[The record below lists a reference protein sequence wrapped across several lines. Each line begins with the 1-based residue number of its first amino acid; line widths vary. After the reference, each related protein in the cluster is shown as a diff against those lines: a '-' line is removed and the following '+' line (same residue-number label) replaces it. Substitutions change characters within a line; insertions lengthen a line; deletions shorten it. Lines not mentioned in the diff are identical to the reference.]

1 MSQFNKKL
9 DQAKNRQKRIYL
21 FSGLTVMSILFLVAV
36 LFVFSR
42 GTRVEI
48 MPIEANEL
56 ATISVIEG
64 FSFSIGDVVY
74 SLAGNP
80 VISAS
85 APGFKVATKTIDPVY
100 LGKVFP
106 LELFELPGRLVIKIS
121 GNEKNLSKTAWQI
134 NGHDADLSDKLDL
147 ELEAGSY
154 TVTIN
159 NPFFQSKVLTVE
171 IKRRKQ
177 TKLQVD
183 LQPVEGMLNISSKPD
198 GAKVFLNEKVIGQTP
213 LEYSQSGGLYTL
225 RVTAEN
231 YADTIEQF
239 EITRSKPEVS
249 RNYQLEYK
257 KTKVVLK
264 LTPEG
269 GTLLVNGTL
278 AKEPLF
284 LNRIVEHRLIY
295 MKAGYYTETKTVL
308 LSADQEKE
316 ISFQLKPEIGQ
327 IEISS
332 SPPASIWINNRD
344 YGISPVNV
352 SLPAVTHQIIFKKP
366 GHRSV
371 SRTVKPT
378 GKSVQKISATLLTE
392 YQARLQEAPREL
404 TNQAGIK
411 LKLFVMRDHLTMGAP
426 RSEKGQR
433 ANEFQRN
440 IRLTKPFYASIFEIT
455 NSQFAKFNPKKGQGT
470 ANIPIT
476 LISWQEAVAYC
487 NWLSKN
493 EKLQLFYE
501 IKNGK
506 VSGFNANADG
516 YRLLSEAEWEWLA
529 RKSGKTK
536 QTIFP
541 WGNETIIPPNT
552 ANIADETAKGQVIFY
567 VPNYND
573 SYVNVAPVGSF
584 NRELSGLYD
593 MAGNVS
599 EWVHDVYLVMPPM
612 TNTTVRNPMGEQ
624 RGQSH
629 VIKGANFRSGSIT
642 MLRPAFREGLTTGRD
657 DVGFRIGRYL
667 YGRKNE

>member
-1 MSQFNKKL
+1 MSQFNEKL

-21 FSGLTVMSILFLVAV
+21 FSGLTVMSILLLVVV

-48 MPIEANEL
+48 MPMEANEL

-85 APGFKVATKTIDPVY
+85 APGFKVATKTIDSVY

-121 GNEKNLSKTAWQI
+121 GNERNLSKTAWQI
-134 NGHDADLSDKLDL
+134 NGRDTDLSDKLDL

-154 TVTIN
+154 TITIN
-159 NPFFQSKVLTVE
+159 NPFFQLKVLTVE

-183 LQPVEGMLNISSKPD
+183 LQPVDGMLNISSKPD

-213 LEYSQSGGLYTL
+213 LEYSQNGGLYTL

-239 EITRSKPEVS
+239 EITRSKPEVN

-257 KTKVVLK
+257 KTKVALK

-269 GTLLVNGTL
+269 GTLLVNGVQ

-284 LNRIVEHRLIY
+284 LNTIVEHRLTY
-295 MKAGYYTETKTVL
+295 MKAGYYTETKSVRF
-308 LSADQEKE
+308 SADQEKE

-327 IEISS
+327 VKISS
-332 SPPASIWINNRD
+332 SPPASIWINNKD

-366 GHRSV
+366 GYRSV

-378 GKSVQKISATLLTE
+378 GKSVQKISTTLLTE

-411 LKLFVMRDHLTMGAP
+411 LKLFVMRNHLTMGAP

-440 IRLTKPFYASIFEIT
+440 ISLTKPFYASIFEIT
-455 NSQFAKFNPKKGQGT
+455 NSQFAKFNPKKAQGA

-487 NWLSKN
+487 NWLSKK

-501 IKNGK
+501 ITNGK
-506 VSGFNANADG
+506 VNDFNANADG

-536 QTIFP
+536 QTIFS

-552 ANIADETAKGQVIFY
+552 ANIADETAKGQVTFY

-573 SYVNVAPVGSF
+573 GYVNVAPVGSF

-642 MLRPAFREGLTTGRD
+642 MLRPAFREGLTAGRD
-657 DVGFRIGRYL
+657 DVGFRVGRYL
-667 YGRKNE
+667 YGGKNE

>member
-213 LEYSQSGGLYTL
+213 LEYSQNGGLYTL

-239 EITRSKPEVS
+239 EITRSKPEVN

-257 KTKVVLK
+257 KTKVALK

-269 GTLLVNGTL
+269 GTLLVNGVQ

-284 LNRIVEHRLIY
+284 LNTIVEHRLTY
-295 MKAGYYTETKTVL
+295 MKAGYYTETKSVQL
-308 LSADQEKE
+308 AADQEKE

-327 IEISS
+327 VKISS
-332 SPPASIWINNRD
+332 SPPASIWINNKD

-366 GHRSV
+366 GYRSV

-440 IRLTKPFYASIFEIT
+440 ISLTKPFYASIFEIT
-455 NSQFAKFNPKKGQGT
+455 NSQFAKFNPKKSQGA
-470 ANIPIT
+470 ANVPIT
-476 LISWQEAVAYC
+476 SISWQEAASYC
-487 NWLSKN
+487 NWLSKK

-501 IKNGK
+501 ITKGK
-506 VSGFNANADG
+506 VNDFNANADG

-536 QTIFP
+536 QTIFS

-642 MLRPAFREGLTTGRD
+642 MLRPAFREVLTTGRD

-667 YGRKNE
+667 YGGKNE

>member
-1 MSQFNKKL
+1 MSQFNEKL
-9 DQAKNRQKRIYL
+9 DQAKNQQKRIYL
-21 FSGLTVMSILFLVAV
+21 FSGLTVTGILLLVVV

-48 MPIEANEL
+48 IPMEANEL

-64 FSFSIGDVVY
+64 FGFSVGDVVY

-80 VISAS
+80 VISAF
-85 APGFKVATKTIDPVY
+85 APGFKVATKTIDSVY

-106 LELFELPGRLVIKIS
+106 LELFELPGHLVIKIS
-121 GNEKNLSKTAWQI
+121 GNERNLSKTVWQI
-134 NGHDADLSDKLDL
+134 NGRDTDLSDKLDL

-159 NPFFQSKVLTVE
+159 NPFFQLKVLTVE

-177 TKLQVD
+177 TKLQVN
-183 LQPVEGMLNISSKPD
+183 LQPVDGMLNISSKPD
-198 GAKVFLNEKVIGQTP
+198 GAKVFLNEKVIGKTP
-213 LEYSQSGGLYTL
+213 LKYSQNGGLYTL

-239 EITRSKPEVS
+239 EITRSKPEVN

-257 KTKVVLK
+257 KIKVALK
-264 LTPEG
+264 LIPEG
-269 GTLLVNGTL
+269 GILLVNGIQV
-278 AKEPLF
+278 KEPLF
-284 LNRIVEHRLIY
+284 LNTIVEHRLTY
-295 MKAGYYTETKTVL
+295 MKAGYYTETKSVQ
-308 LSADQEKE
+308 LSADPKKV

-327 IEISS
+327 VKISS
-332 SPPASIWINNRD
+332 SPPASIWINNKD

-352 SLPAVTHQIIFKKP
+352 SLSAVTHRIIFKKP
-366 GHRSV
+366 GYRSV

-404 TNQAGIK
+404 TSQAGIK
-411 LKLFVMRDHLTMGAP
+411 LKLFVMRNHLTMGAP

-433 ANEFQRN
+433 ANEFLRN
-440 IRLTKPFYASIFEIT
+440 ISLTKPFYASIFEIT
-455 NSQFAKFNPKKGQGT
+455 NSQFTKFNPKKGQGD

-476 LISWQEAVAYC
+476 SISWQEAVAYC
-487 NWLSKN
+487 NWLSKK

-501 IKNGK
+501 ITNGR
-506 VSGFNANADG
+506 VNDFNANADG

-536 QTIFP
+536 QTIFS
-541 WGNETIIPPNT
+541 WGNETIIPSNT
-552 ANIADETAKGQVIFY
+552 ANIADETAKGQVTFY

-573 SYVNVAPVGSF
+573 GYVNVAPVGSF

-593 MAGNVS
+593 MSGNVS

-612 TNTTVRNPMGEQ
+612 TNTTARNPMGEQ
-624 RGQSH
+624 QGQSH

-642 MLRPAFREGLTTGRD
+642 MLRPAFREGLTAGRD

-667 YGRKNE
+667 YGGKNE

>member
-1 MSQFNKKL
+1 MSQFNEKL

-21 FSGLTVMSILFLVAV
+21 FSGLTVMSILLLVVV

-48 MPIEANEL
+48 MPMEANEL

-85 APGFKVATKTIDPVY
+85 APGFKVATKTIDSVY

-121 GNEKNLSKTAWQI
+121 GNERNLSKTAWQI
-134 NGHDADLSDKLDL
+134 DGRDTDLSDKLDL

-159 NPFFQSKVLTVE
+159 NPFFQLKVLTVE

-183 LQPVEGMLNISSKPD
+183 LLPVDGMLNISSKPD

-213 LEYSQSGGLYTL
+213 LEYSQNGGLYTL
-225 RVTAEN
+225 RVIAEN
-231 YADTIEQF
+231 YAETIERF
-239 EITRSKPEVS
+239 EITRSKPEVN

-257 KTKVVLK
+257 KTKVALK

-269 GTLLVNGTL
+269 GTLLVNGVQ

-284 LNRIVEHRLIY
+284 LNTIVEHRLTY
-295 MKAGYYTETKTVL
+295 MKAGYYTETKSVR
-308 LSADQEKE
+308 LSAGQEKE

-327 IEISS
+327 VKISS

-366 GHRSV
+366 GYRSV

-440 IRLTKPFYASIFEIT
+440 VSLTKPFYASIFEIT
-455 NSQFAKFNPKKGQGT
+455 NSQFAKFNPKKGQGA

-476 LISWQEAVAYC
+476 SISWQEAVAYC
-487 NWLSKN
+487 NWVSKK
-493 EKLQLFYE
+493 EKLHLFYE
-501 IKNGK
+501 IMNGK
-506 VSGFNANADG
+506 VNDFNANADG

-536 QTIFP
+536 QTIFS

-552 ANIADETAKGQVIFY
+552 ANIADETAKGQVTFY

-573 SYVNVAPVGSF
+573 GYVNVAPVGSF

-657 DVGFRIGRYL
+657 DVGFRVGRYL
-667 YGRKNE
+667 YGGKNE

>member
-1 MSQFNKKL
+1 MSQFNEKL

-21 FSGLTVMSILFLVAV
+21 FSGLTVMSILLLVVV

-48 MPIEANEL
+48 MPMEANEL

-85 APGFKVATKTIDPVY
+85 APGFKVATKTIDSVY

-121 GNEKNLSKTAWQI
+121 GNERNLSKTAWQI
-134 NGHDADLSDKLDL
+134 NGRDTDLSDKLDL

-154 TVTIN
+154 TITIN
-159 NPFFQSKVLTVE
+159 NPFFQLKVLTVE

-183 LQPVEGMLNISSKPD
+183 LQPVDGMLNISSKPD

-213 LEYSQSGGLYTL
+213 LEYSQNGGLYTL

-239 EITRSKPEVS
+239 EITRSKPEVN

-257 KTKVVLK
+257 KTKVALK

-269 GTLLVNGTL
+269 GTLLVDGVQ

-284 LNRIVEHRLIY
+284 LNTIVEHRLTY
-295 MKAGYYTETKTVL
+295 MKAGYYTETKSVRF
-308 LSADQEKE
+308 SADQEKE

-327 IEISS
+327 VKISS
-332 SPPASIWINNRD
+332 SPPASIWINNKD

-366 GHRSV
+366 GYRSV

-378 GKSVQKISATLLTE
+378 GKSVQKISTTLLTE
-392 YQARLQEAPREL
+392 YQARLQEAPLEL

-411 LKLFVMRDHLTMGAP
+411 LKLFVMRNHLTMGAP

-440 IRLTKPFYASIFEIT
+440 ISLTKPFYASIFEIT
-455 NSQFAKFNPKKGQGT
+455 NSQFAKFNPKKAQGA

-487 NWLSKN
+487 NWLSKK

-501 IKNGK
+501 ITNGK
-506 VSGFNANADG
+506 VNDFNANADG

-536 QTIFP
+536 QTIFS

-552 ANIADETAKGQVIFY
+552 ANIADETAKGQVTFY

-573 SYVNVAPVGSF
+573 GYVNVAPVGSF

-642 MLRPAFREGLTTGRD
+642 MLRPAFREGLTAGRD
-657 DVGFRIGRYL
+657 DVGFRVGRYL
-667 YGRKNE
+667 YGGKNE

>member
-1 MSQFNKKL
+1 MSQFNEKL

-21 FSGLTVMSILFLVAV
+21 FSGLTVMSILLLVVV

-48 MPIEANEL
+48 MPMEANEL

-85 APGFKVATKTIDPVY
+85 APGFKVATKTIDSVY

-121 GNEKNLSKTAWQI
+121 GNERNLSKTAWQI
-134 NGHDADLSDKLDL
+134 NGRDTDLSDKLDL

-159 NPFFQSKVLTVE
+159 NPFFQLKVLTVE

-183 LQPVEGMLNISSKPD
+183 LQPVDGMLNISSKPD

-213 LEYSQSGGLYTL
+213 LEYSQNGGLYTL

-239 EITRSKPEVS
+239 EITRSKPEVN

-257 KTKVVLK
+257 KTKVALK

-269 GTLLVNGTL
+269 GTLLVDGVQ

-284 LNRIVEHRLIY
+284 LNTIVEHRLTY
-295 MKAGYYTETKTVL
+295 MKAGYYTETKSVRF
-308 LSADQEKE
+308 SADQEKE

-327 IEISS
+327 VKISS
-332 SPPASIWINNRD
+332 SPPASIWINNKD

-352 SLPAVTHQIIFKKP
+352 SLPAMTHQIIFKKP
-366 GHRSV
+366 GYRSV

-378 GKSVQKISATLLTE
+378 GKSVQKISTTLLTE
-392 YQARLQEAPREL
+392 YQARLQEAPLEL

-411 LKLFVMRDHLTMGAP
+411 LKLFVMRNHLTMGAP

-440 IRLTKPFYASIFEIT
+440 ISLTKPFYASIFEIT
-455 NSQFAKFNPKKGQGT
+455 NSQFAKFNPKKAQGA

-487 NWLSKN
+487 NWLSKK

-501 IKNGK
+501 ITNGK
-506 VSGFNANADG
+506 VNDFNANADG

-536 QTIFP
+536 QTIFS
-541 WGNETIIPPNT
+541 WGNETIIPPNA
-552 ANIADETAKGQVIFY
+552 ANIADETAKGQVTFY

-573 SYVNVAPVGSF
+573 GYVNVAPVGSF

-642 MLRPAFREGLTTGRD
+642 MLRPAFREGLTAGRD
-657 DVGFRIGRYL
+657 DVGFRVGRYL
-667 YGRKNE
+667 YGGKNE

>member
-1 MSQFNKKL
+1 MSQFNEKL

-21 FSGLTVMSILFLVAV
+21 FSGLTVMSILLLVVV

-48 MPIEANEL
+48 MPMEANEL

-85 APGFKVATKTIDPVY
+85 APGFKVATKTIDSVY

-121 GNEKNLSKTAWQI
+121 GNERNLSKTAWQI
-134 NGHDADLSDKLDL
+134 NGRDTDLSDKLDL

-159 NPFFQSKVLTVE
+159 NPFFQAKVLTVE

-183 LQPVEGMLNISSKPD
+183 LQPVDGMLNISSKPD

-213 LEYSQSGGLYTL
+213 LEYSQNGGLYTF

-239 EITRSKPEVS
+239 EITRSKPEVN

-257 KTKVVLK
+257 KTKVALK

-269 GTLLVNGTL
+269 GTLLVNGIQ

-284 LNRIVEHRLIY
+284 LNTLAEHRLTY
-295 MKAGYYTETKTVL
+295 MKAGYYTETKSVQ
-308 LSADQEKE
+308 LSADQAKE

-327 IEISS
+327 VKISS
-332 SPPASIWINNRD
+332 SPPASIWINNKD

-352 SLPAVTHQIIFKKP
+352 SLPAVTHQIILKKP
-366 GHRSV
+366 GYRSV

-440 IRLTKPFYASIFEIT
+440 ISLTKPFYASIFEIT
-455 NSQFAKFNPKKGQGT
+455 NSQFAKFNSKKGQGA
-470 ANIPIT
+470 ANVPIT
-476 LISWQEAVAYC
+476 SISWQEAASYC
-487 NWLSKN
+487 NWLSKK

-501 IKNGK
+501 ITKGK
-506 VSGFNANADG
+506 VNDFNANADG
-516 YRLLSEAEWEWLA
+516 YRLLSEAEWEWLV

-536 QTIFP
+536 QTIFS
-541 WGNETIIPPNT
+541 WGNDTIIPPNT
-552 ANIADETAKGQVIFY
+552 ANIADETVKGQVTFY

-573 SYVNVAPVGSF
+573 GYVNAAPVGSF

-642 MLRPAFREGLTTGRD
+642 TLRPAFREGLTAGRD

-667 YGRKNE
+667 YGGKNE

>member
-1 MSQFNKKL
+1 MSQFNEKL

-21 FSGLTVMSILFLVAV
+21 FSGLTVMSILLLVVV

-48 MPIEANEL
+48 MPMEANEL

-85 APGFKVATKTIDPVY
+85 APGFKVATKTIDSVY

-121 GNEKNLSKTAWQI
+121 GNERNLSKTAWQI
-134 NGHDADLSDKLDL
+134 NGRDTDLSDKLDL

-154 TVTIN
+154 TITIN
-159 NPFFQSKVLTVE
+159 NPFFQLKVLTVE

-183 LQPVEGMLNISSKPD
+183 LQPVDGMLNISSKPD

-213 LEYSQSGGLYTL
+213 LEYSQNGGLYTL

-239 EITRSKPEVS
+239 EITRSKPEVN

-257 KTKVVLK
+257 KTKVALK

-269 GTLLVNGTL
+269 GTLLVDGVQ

-284 LNRIVEHRLIY
+284 LNTIVEHRLTY
-295 MKAGYYTETKTVL
+295 MKAGYYTETKSVRF
-308 LSADQEKE
+308 SADQEKE

-327 IEISS
+327 VKISS
-332 SPPASIWINNRD
+332 SPPASIWINNKD

-366 GHRSV
+366 GYRSV

-378 GKSVQKISATLLTE
+378 GKSVQKISTTLLTE
-392 YQARLQEAPREL
+392 YQARLQEAPLEL

-411 LKLFVMRDHLTMGAP
+411 LKLFVMRNHLTMGAP

-440 IRLTKPFYASIFEIT
+440 ISLTKPFYASIFEIT
-455 NSQFAKFNPKKGQGT
+455 NSQFAKFNPKKAQGA

-487 NWLSKN
+487 NWLSKK

-501 IKNGK
+501 ITNGK
-506 VSGFNANADG
+506 VNDFNANADG

-536 QTIFP
+536 QTIFS
-541 WGNETIIPPNT
+541 WGNETIIPPNA
-552 ANIADETAKGQVIFY
+552 ANIADETAKGQVTFY

-573 SYVNVAPVGSF
+573 GYVNVAPVGSF

-642 MLRPAFREGLTTGRD
+642 MLRPAFREGLTAGRD
-657 DVGFRIGRYL
+657 DVGFRVGRYL
-667 YGRKNE
+667 YGGKNE

>member
-1 MSQFNKKL
+1 MSQFNEKL

-21 FSGLTVMSILFLVAV
+21 FSGLTVMSILLLVVV

-48 MPIEANEL
+48 MPMEANEL

-85 APGFKVATKTIDPVY
+85 APGFKVATKTIDSVY

-121 GNEKNLSKTAWQI
+121 GNERNLSKTAWQI
-134 NGHDADLSDKLDL
+134 NGRDTDLSDKLDL

-159 NPFFQSKVLTVE
+159 NPFFQLKVLTVE

-183 LQPVEGMLNISSKPD
+183 LQPVDGMLNISSKPD

-213 LEYSQSGGLYTL
+213 LEYSQNGGLYTL

-239 EITRSKPEVS
+239 EITRSKPEVN

-257 KTKVVLK
+257 KTKVALK

-269 GTLLVNGTL
+269 GTLLVDGVQ

-284 LNRIVEHRLIY
+284 LNTIVEHRLTY
-295 MKAGYYTETKTVL
+295 MKAGYYTETKSVRF
-308 LSADQEKE
+308 SADQEKE

-327 IEISS
+327 VKISS
-332 SPPASIWINNRD
+332 SPPASIWINNKD

-366 GHRSV
+366 GYRSV

-378 GKSVQKISATLLTE
+378 GKSVQKISTTLLTE
-392 YQARLQEAPREL
+392 YQARLQEAPLEL

-411 LKLFVMRDHLTMGAP
+411 LKLFVMRNHLTMGAP

-440 IRLTKPFYASIFEIT
+440 ISLTKPFYASIFEIT
-455 NSQFAKFNPKKGQGT
+455 NSQFAKFNPKKAQGA

-487 NWLSKN
+487 NWLSKK

-501 IKNGK
+501 ITNGK
-506 VSGFNANADG
+506 VNDFNANADG

-536 QTIFP
+536 QTIFS

-552 ANIADETAKGQVIFY
+552 ANIADETAKGQVTFY

-573 SYVNVAPVGSF
+573 GYVNVAPVGSF

-642 MLRPAFREGLTTGRD
+642 MLRPAFREGLTAGRD
-657 DVGFRIGRYL
+657 DVGFRVGRYL
-667 YGRKNE
+667 YGGKNE

>member
-1 MSQFNKKL
+1 MSQFNEKL
-9 DQAKNRQKRIYL
+9 NQAKNQQKRIYL
-21 FSGLTVMSILFLVAV
+21 FSGLTVMGILLLVVV

-48 MPIEANEL
+48 VPVEANEL

-64 FSFSIGDVVY
+64 FSFSVGDVVY

-85 APGFKVATKTIDPVY
+85 APGFKVATKTIDSVY

-106 LELFELPGRLVIKIS
+106 LELFELPGHLVIKIS
-121 GNEKNLSKTAWQI
+121 GNERNLSKTVWQI
-134 NGHDADLSDKLDL
+134 NGRDTDLSDKLDL

-159 NPFFQSKVLTVE
+159 NPFFQLKVLTVE

-177 TKLQVD
+177 TKLQVN
-183 LQPVEGMLNISSKPD
+183 LQPVDGMLNISSKPD
-198 GAKVFLNEKVIGQTP
+198 GAKVFLNEKVIGKTP
-213 LEYSQSGGLYTL
+213 LKYSQNGGLYTL

-239 EITRSKPEVS
+239 EITRSKPEVN

-257 KTKVVLK
+257 KIKVALK
-264 LTPEG
+264 LIPEG
-269 GTLLVNGTL
+269 GILLVNGIQ

-284 LNRIVEHRLIY
+284 LNTIVEHRLTY
-295 MKAGYYTETKTVL
+295 MKAGYYTETKSVQ
-308 LSADQEKE
+308 LSADPKKV

-327 IEISS
+327 VKISS
-332 SPPASIWINNRD
+332 SPPASIWINNKD

-352 SLPAVTHQIIFKKP
+352 SLSAVTHRIIFKKP
-366 GHRSV
+366 GYRSV

-411 LKLFVMRDHLTMGAP
+411 LKLFVIRNHLTMGAP

-440 IRLTKPFYASIFEIT
+440 ISLTKPFYASIFEIT
-455 NSQFAKFNPKKGQGT
+455 NSQFTKFNPKKGQGD

-476 LISWQEAVAYC
+476 SISWQEAVAYC
-487 NWLSKN
+487 NWLSKK

-501 IKNGK
+501 ITNGR
-506 VSGFNANADG
+506 VNDFNANADG

-536 QTIFP
+536 QTIFS
-541 WGNETIIPPNT
+541 WGNETIIPSNT
-552 ANIADETAKGQVIFY
+552 ANIADETAKGQVTFY

-573 SYVNVAPVGSF
+573 GYVNVAPVGSF

-593 MAGNVS
+593 MSGNVS

-624 RGQSH
+624 RGQPH

-642 MLRPAFREGLTTGRD
+642 MLRPAFREGLTAGRD

-667 YGRKNE
+667 YGGKNE